1 MQLNNILRTKNIIV
15 RNLMYIHV
23 VSCTLVYITIGIA
36 QVYIEGPVVDS
47 VCYGNTVSLTCSYPN
62 IMDMVNGTNKYL
74 MGSGEWAVNGV
85 DLIPDGTDISRR
97 TLSSTSEA
105 LDVTLA
111 REQFEDRDFYYSCYL
126 VLYNESRET
135 SSDVEID
142 PPGEGVYRK
151 SEYFSTQYE

>member
-1 MQLNNILRTKNIIV
+1 MCSQV
-15 RNLMYIHV
+15 HV
-23 VSCTLVYITIGIA
+23 KSATLGYITIGNA

-62 IMDMVNGTNKYL
+62 VMDMVNGTNKYL